1 MKKRKKNLK
10 KRKNKKDNINKYLI
24 NYILN
29 DFYYLYIFKTNLIFL
44 NI

>member
-24 NYILN
+24 NIL
-29 DFYYLYIFKTNLIFL
+29 FLLYFSKFIFNKLKN
-44 NI
+44 